1 MSLPL
6 ACALIAAA
14 PASAGSENRLELLIE
29 QVRAQSAVLAD
40 CYTEV
45 RIRDLGIRSVE
56 REDALIA
63 VPRPETRCR
72 IEYSPRSIR
81 WDISRNAFVDS
92 NADEVHSDDRAI
104 DRSLS
109 WDGVRWTLYDRVASV
124 IVVDGSFRPEAPMS
138 SMAYFN
144 IWPMRTFA
152 GTDGLLGLL
161 GRCTLVGVESEGN
174 DEIVKLGLGVGRT
187 DIRLRLTGPRH
198 DLLRSL
204 EMVAYNGPPATSDR
218 RAMTK
223 FRYEVLDWQDVDGAH
238 RVARRAIC
246 QYSALAIASDI
257 RRDPRTQTFELVRD
271 DLELGARRRDHG
283 MAAADPPAGAR
294 VNDNLLRVSYK
305 IGSTELSVDGSDR
318 NSDQGAEWGTVSAA
332 WVAEHFGSDWRRD
345 SPGRTATRV
354 AGAALGGLLAF
365 GLYASTARRNK
376 IVRE

>member
-1 MSLPL
+1 MGPGPLAGWAARHDAAALRGVDQLIMLASQMSLPL

-109 WDGVRWTLYDRVASV
+109 WDGVGWTLYDRVASV

-138 SMAYFN
+138 SIY
-144 IWPMRTFA
+144 
-152 GTDGLLGLL
+152 LL
-161 GRCTLVGVESEGN
+161 
-174 DEIVKLGLGVGRT
+174 
-187 DIRLRLTGPRH
+187 
-198 DLLRSL
+198 
-204 EMVAYNGPPATSDR
+204 YTSD
-218 RAMTK
+218 
-223 FRYEVLDWQDVDGAH
+223 
-238 RVARRAIC
+238 
-246 QYSALAIASDI
+246 
-257 RRDPRTQTFELVRD
+257 
-271 DLELGARRRDHG
+271 
-283 MAAADPPAGAR
+283 AAD
-294 VNDNLLRVSYK
+294 D
-305 IGSTELSVDGSDR
+305 
-318 NSDQGAEWGTVSAA
+318 
-332 WVAEHFGSDWRRD
+332 
-345 SPGRTATRV
+345 
-354 AGAALGGLLAF
+354 
-365 GLYASTARRNK
+365 
-376 IVRE
+376 

>member
-223 FRYEVLDWQDVDGAH
+223 FR
-238 RVARRAIC
+238 
-246 QYSALAIASDI
+246 
-257 RRDPRTQTFELVRD
+257 
-271 DLELGARRRDHG
+271 
-283 MAAADPPAGAR
+283 
-294 VNDNLLRVSYK
+294 
-305 IGSTELSVDGSDR
+305 
-318 NSDQGAEWGTVSAA
+318 
-332 WVAEHFGSDWRRD
+332 
-345 SPGRTATRV
+345 
-354 AGAALGGLLAF
+354 
-365 GLYASTARRNK
+365 
-376 IVRE
+376 